1 MEKGDRALLRA
12 AIENLSSNAG
22 KLTKN
27 QPSPRVEFG
36 VTTRDGPSVYFVRG
50 NGAGFDMAFASKLFG
65 VFRRLH
71 APRAFEGTG
80 VGLASVQRTA
90 HRHGGR
96 VWAEGKVGEGA
107 CFHFTFGDNAD
118 PSGPSIRIDMATA
131 SRDLPSTFT

>member
-1 MEKGDRALLRA
+1 MEKGDSALLRA
-12 AIENLSSNAG
+12 AIEDLLSNAW
-22 KLTKN
+22 KFAKT
-27 QPSPRVEFG
+27 SRVHASSFG
-36 VTTRDGPSVYFVRG
+36 VTKRDGRSVYFVRD
-50 NGAGFDMAFASKLFG
+50 NGAAFDTAFASKLFG
-65 VFRRLH
+65 VFQRLH
-71 APRAFEGTG
+71 APSAFERTG
-80 VGLASVQRTA
+80 IGLATAHRTV